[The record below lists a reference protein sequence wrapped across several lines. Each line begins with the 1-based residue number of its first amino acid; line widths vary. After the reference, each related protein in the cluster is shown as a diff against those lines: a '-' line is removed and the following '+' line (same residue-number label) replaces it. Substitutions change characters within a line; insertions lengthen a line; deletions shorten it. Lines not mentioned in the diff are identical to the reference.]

1 MEYWPL
7 DMFRPGLLSNLISLG
22 KIVHFMAELQQLL
35 FPWRDIEFVRP
46 PWTRPLT
53 KTQDLNNLTL
63 QRPLTRLAK
72 YNIDVIKSL
81 GGVRYRV
88 KHVTSCCQ
96 QVAL

>member
-1 MEYWPL
+1 MLMLVSNKTFPVASRWRYDYNGILAL

-63 QRPLTRLAK
+63 QRPL
-72 YNIDVIKSL
+72 D
-81 GGVRYRV
+81 
-88 KHVTSCCQ
+88 
-96 QVAL
+96 